1 MNDNGQKKLLIV
13 ITNGFAATNVIHSGL
28 IQHMA
33 RLYELHILS
42 DLLGENEIR
51 AINRHFGINVK
62 LFCEQIP
69 AETAILKP
77 LRLIGKAVFF
87 RHFHI
92 VTQTIRESQQAF
104 WLRYST
110 VAFANVLE
118 CLGITRS
125 VLVFL
130 RKVIIARSKRMDIA
144 TKIVQQQFDGIISTS
159 PLDIRENIII
169 NSLGAKTPSLAMV
182 ISWDNLTT
190 KGMINAD
197 HDYVLLWNKY
207 MANEYRTFHQPLCN
221 VPSKIHVTGIPRF
234 DLYFQLDP
242 DQVTERCFR
251 EKFGLGSARIILF
264 ATSAAKHFPEQADIV
279 EHLVAYAKMRGNVK
293 ILVRCHPGDEPENYR
308 LYEQENSVIIPT
320 PQVLTGGTMVPGLRS
335 LLDLS
340 EMLKYA
346 DICINVASTMRLD
359 AAACNTPIISIA
371 YDGNKIKP
379 YSHSVRRFY
388 DYTHQMEL
396 NKLAID
402 RFVYSK
408 QALFEALD
416 DTLFNAKQ
424 NRINRTEMIQRFT
437 HYTEALS
444 VPTILNTIEEWLR

>member
-1 MNDNGQKKLLIV
+1 MNDNRQKKLLIV

-110 VAFANVLE
+110 GAFANVLE

-144 TKIVQQQFDGIISTS
+144 IKIEQQQFDGIIFSDQEVYEGETNVTVTVLVHGFVKYGAIQKVDSKVPTS
-159 PLDIRENIII
+159 KNP
-169 NSLGAKTPSLAMV
+169 M
-182 ISWDNLTT
+182 
-190 KGMINAD
+190 
-197 HDYVLLWNKY
+197 
-207 MANEYRTFHQPLCN
+207 
-221 VPSKIHVTGIPRF
+221 
-234 DLYFQLDP
+234 
-242 DQVTERCFR
+242 
-251 EKFGLGSARIILF
+251 
-264 ATSAAKHFPEQADIV
+264 
-279 EHLVAYAKMRGNVK
+279 
-293 ILVRCHPGDEPENYR
+293 ILV
-308 LYEQENSVIIPT
+308 
-320 PQVLTGGTMVPGLRS
+320 M
-335 LLDLS
+335 
-340 EMLKYA
+340 K
-346 DICINVASTMRLD
+346 
-359 AAACNTPIISIA
+359 
-371 YDGNKIKP
+371 
-379 YSHSVRRFY
+379 
-388 DYTHQMEL
+388 
-396 NKLAID
+396 
-402 RFVYSK
+402 
-408 QALFEALD
+408 
-416 DTLFNAKQ
+416 
-424 NRINRTEMIQRFT
+424 
-437 HYTEALS
+437 
-444 VPTILNTIEEWLR
+444 